1 MKTRLFLPVLM
12 LEIIVSSSQ
21 YCHAADTISVAAFG
35 LKPDSREN
43 AVLYVQKALD
53 SCRSGHNVV
62 LVFPKGRYDFWP
74 QHCIERFYPESNT
87 TNRGLKRLAILIE
100 GQEGLTVEGSG
111 SEFVF
116 HDRMQPF
123 TIDHSDRIAIRNLSI
138 DWDIPLTAQA
148 EVMKTGDGFIDLRI
162 NAYESPYIIEN
173 GRLVFIGEGW
183 KSEMGGVMEFERET
197 RRVAYRTGDQG
208 SIRYSGNYR
217 AEGLDKGIVR
227 LHAAYQR
234 QPAEGNLLVVRHSE
248 RDHAGIFITDS
259 ENVLAEDVEMYHC
272 CGLGILSQYSGNLCF
287 RRVNCVPNPKKYRI
301 LAGHDDGFHYS
312 NCRGLIE
319 VDDCTFHALMDDP
332 INVHGTSIRVMERI
346 GNNALRCKF
355 MHAQSAGMVWAR
367 AGETVGFIRG
377 ETMETIARG
386 KVKSYTQVGDDL
398 FDIVFEEPTP
408 KTITFKDALEN
419 LDWTP
424 EVHIHDSRFLSCR
437 ARGLLLSSPAKTVV
451 ENNIFESS
459 GSAILIAGDANYWF
473 ESGAVNDVLI
483 QGNVFRSPCLTSMY
497 QFCEA
502 VISICPEIPKPVNT
516 ALFHRNIRIVG
527 NEFQMFDYPALYAFS
542 VDGLTFADN
551 RLIRSYD
558 FEPFHSRKDGLT
570 FKNCRKITISGNYEE
585 GGILGTTIKLI
596 DTPAKECRTD
606 AKSPFKQIR

>member
-1 MKTRLFLPVLM
+1 MIRTRLIFHLLTTG
-12 LEIIVSSSQ
+12 LLTFWQ
-21 YCHAADTISVAAFG
+21 YCSATDTVSVVTFG
-35 LKPDSREN
+35 LKPDTREN
-43 AVLYVQKALD
+43 AVPYVQKALD
-53 SCRSGHNVV
+53 ACRNRNDVV

-100 GQEGLTVEGSG
+100 GQQGLTVEGSG

-123 TIDHSDRIAIRNLSI
+123 TIDHSSRIAIRNLSI

-148 EVMKTGDGFIDLRI
+148 EVAKTGEGFVDLRI
-162 NAYESPYIIEN
+162 NVCESPYIIEN
-173 GRLVFIGEGW
+173 GRLVFTGEGW
-183 KSEMGGVMEFERET
+183 KSEMNGVMEFERET

-208 SIRYSGNYR
+208 SIRYSGKYR
-217 AEGLDKGIVR
+217 AEELDKGLVR
-227 LHAAYQR
+227 LNAAFQR
-234 QPAEGNLLVVRHSE
+234 QPAQGNLLVLRHSL

-259 ENVLAEDVEMYHC
+259 EDVLAEDIEMYHC

-287 RRVNCVPNPKKYRI
+287 RRVNCVPNPKKNRI
-301 LAGHDDGFHYS
+301 LAGHDDGFQYS
-312 NCRGLIE
+312 NCRGLVE

-332 INVHGTSIRVMERI
+332 INVHGTSVRVIERI
-346 GNNALRCKF
+346 GDNTLRCKF
-355 MHAQSAGMVWAR
+355 MHSQSTGMEWAR
-367 AGETVGFIRG
+367 AGETVGFIRA
-377 ETMETIARG
+377 ETMETIACG
-386 KVKSYTQVGDDL
+386 KVKSFTRISAEL
-398 FDIVFEEPTP
+398 FDVAFEEPPPTA
-408 KTITFKDALEN
+408 ITVKDALEN

-451 ENNIFESS
+451 ENNVFESS
-459 GSAILIAGDANYWF
+459 GSAILIAGDANQWF

-483 QGNVFRSPCLTSMY
+483 RGNVFRSPCLTSIY

-516 ALFHRNIRIVG
+516 VYFHRNIRIVG

-542 VDGLTFADN
+542 VDGLTFSDN
-551 RLIRSYD
+551 RLVRSYD

-570 FKNCRKITISGNYEE
+570 FKNCRQITISGNREE
-585 GGILGTTIKLI
+585 GGILGTSIKLI
-596 DTPAKECRTD
+596 DTPAKECRND
-606 AKSPFKQIR
+606 AKSPFKK

>member
-1 MKTRLFLPVLM
+1 MKKYLFLLVLTV
-12 LEIIVSSSQ
+12 LLRSSLF
-21 YCHAADTISVAAFG
+21 CFAADTVSIAAFG
-35 LKPDSREN
+35 LKPDTREN
-43 AVLYVQKALD
+43 AVPYVQKALD
-53 SCRSGHNVV
+53 SCRSLHDAV

-87 TNRGLKRLAILIE
+87 TNLGLKRLAILVE
-100 GQEGLTVEGSG
+100 GQQGLTVEGCNSD
-111 SEFVF
+111 FVF

-123 TIDHSDRIAIRNLSI
+123 TIDHSARIAVRNLTI

-148 EVMKTGDGFIDLRI
+148 EVVKTGEGFVDLRI
-162 NAYESPYIIEN
+162 NAYESPYIIED
-173 GRLVFIGEGW
+173 GRLVFVGEGW
-183 KSEMGGVMEFERET
+183 KSAMWGVMEFDRES
-197 RRVAYRTGDQG
+197 RRVTYRTGDQG
-208 SIRYSGNYR
+208 SMRYSGDYK
-217 AEGLDKGIVR
+217 AEELEKGLVR
-227 LHAAYQR
+227 LHASYQR

-259 ENVLAEDVEMYHC
+259 EDILAEGIELYHC

-287 RRVNCVPNPKKYRI
+287 RRVNCVPNPKKNRI

-346 GNNALRCKF
+346 GDCTLRCRF
-355 MHAQSAGMVWAR
+355 MHSQSTGMVWAR

-377 ETMETIARG
+377 ETMETVARG
-386 KVKSYTQVGDDL
+386 RVKSYTRVGADL
-398 FDIVFEEPTP
+398 FDVVFEEPTP
-408 KTITFKDALEN
+408 KDITSKDALEN

-437 ARGLLLSSPAKTVV
+437 ARGLLLSSPGKTVV
-451 ENNIFESS
+451 ENNVFESS
-459 GSAILIAGDANYWF
+459 GSAILIAGDANFWF

-483 QGNVFRSPCLTSMY
+483 RGNEFRSPCLTSMY

-502 VISICPEIPKPVNT
+502 VVSICPEIPKPVNT
-516 ALFHRNIRIVG
+516 AFFHRNIRIVD

-551 RLIRSYD
+551 RLVRSRD

-570 FKNCRKITISGNYEE
+570 FKNCRNITISGNRDE
-585 GGILGTTIKLI
+585 GGILGATVKLI
-596 DTPAKECRTD
+596 DTPAKECHNDT
-606 AKSPFKQIR
+606 KSVFKLSKK